1 MRNVKKIPEDTK
13 ARVDNY
19 PKLSQSQ
26 GMKEKQLT
34 ITSKDIT
41 QKQWSN
47 LILELN
53 LIKKAWSSYA
63 TLELQG
69 TGVRKIIAHGT
80 RNFDSKVL
88 EDDD

>member
-1 MRNVKKIPEDTK
+1 MKK
-13 ARVDNY
+13 
-19 PKLSQSQ
+19 
-26 GMKEKQLT
+26 LT
-34 ITSKDIT
+34 ITSKNIS

-53 LIKKAWSSYA
+53 LIKKSWANYA

-80 RNFDSKVL
+80 RNFDSRIL
-88 EDDD
+88 EDD

>member
-1 MRNVKKIPEDTK
+1 
-13 ARVDNY
+13 
-19 PKLSQSQ
+19 
-26 GMKEKQLT
+26 MKEKKLT
-34 ITSKDIT
+34 ITSKNIT

-63 TLELQG
+63 TIQLQG
-69 TGVRKIIAHGT
+69 PGVRKIIAHGT

-88 EDDD
+88 EED

>member
-1 MRNVKKIPEDTK
+1 
-13 ARVDNY
+13 
-19 PKLSQSQ
+19 
-26 GMKEKQLT
+26 MKEKQLT

-80 RNFDSKVL
+80 RNFDSRVM
-88 EDDD
+88 EDE

>member
-1 MRNVKKIPEDTK
+1 
-13 ARVDNY
+13 
-19 PKLSQSQ
+19 
-26 GMKEKQLT
+26 MKEKQLT
-34 ITSKDIT
+34 ITSSNIT

-53 LIKKAWSSYA
+53 LIKKSWANYA

-80 RNFDSKVL
+80 RNFDSRIL
-88 EDDD
+88 EDD